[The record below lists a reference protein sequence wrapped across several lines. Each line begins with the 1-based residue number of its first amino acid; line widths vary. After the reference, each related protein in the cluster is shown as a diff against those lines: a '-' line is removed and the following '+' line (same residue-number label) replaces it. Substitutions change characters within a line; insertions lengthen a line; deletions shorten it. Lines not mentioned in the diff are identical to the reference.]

1 MGVLDARIRSFRFP
15 RSSAPVVQGI
25 DLSLQP
31 GEFVVLAGPPGAG
44 KTTLCHCLAGVIPH
58 FVHGDYDGQVLVGGQ
73 SLSDLRLPQV
83 AGLLG
88 YVLQVPTNQ
97 LFHLSV
103 YEDVAFGPEN
113 LGLPP
118 AAVRTR
124 VEHAL
129 RAVGIA
135 HLAHRAPHT
144 LSGGEQQRA
153 VLASMLAL
161 DPQLWLLDQPVAA
174 LDPVGRAEVYE
185 VIQRL
190 RETGRTILVVEER
203 LNEVAA
209 LASRVV
215 LLEAGRITADAPPS
229 VFFADPA
236 VLGRGL
242 RLPLAIQLYHL
253 LRARG
258 IELPSVPLTPA
269 QLAQQV
275 RWAVRAPV
283 ATAAGALNGRGSA
296 LARGVAPIA
305 SLRALKHR
313 YRNGTLALR
322 GLDLDLYPGE
332 CVAII
337 GQNGAGKTTLAKHL
351 IGLLRPTAGEVR
363 VLGKDT
369 RSLTTAQVARHVGY
383 LFQDPD
389 YQIFCPSV
397 VEEAAFGLQARGV
410 PAVEARRRAMRELE
424 RVGLADLADAHPY
437 RLSRGQRQLLA
448 LASVLACEPALLVVD
463 EPSTGLDYYQTRRIM
478 EHLDAYRAGG
488 RSVVL
493 ITHDIEMVARYA
505 QRCVVLKEGRVLA
518 EAPVEE
524 LGDLTDE
531 LLAAGVRLPEVYEF
545 LAALDLPPTFCEA
558 EALADWLA
566 GEPSANARRRR
577 AVQPQLGRG

>member
-1 MGVLDARIRSFRFP
+1 
-15 RSSAPVVQGI
+15 
-25 DLSLQP
+25 
-31 GEFVVLAGPPGAG
+31 
-44 KTTLCHCLAGVIPH
+44 
-58 FVHGDYDGQVLVGGQ
+58 
-73 SLSDLRLPQV
+73 
-83 AGLLG
+83 
-88 YVLQVPTNQ
+88 
-97 LFHLSV
+97 
-103 YEDVAFGPEN
+103 
-113 LGLPP
+113 
-118 AAVRTR
+118 
-124 VEHAL
+124 
-129 RAVGIA
+129 
-135 HLAHRAPHT
+135 
-144 LSGGEQQRA
+144 
-153 VLASMLAL
+153 
-161 DPQLWLLDQPVAA
+161 
-174 LDPVGRAEVYE
+174 
-185 VIQRL
+185 
-190 RETGRTILVVEER
+190 
-203 LNEVAA
+203 
-209 LASRVV
+209 
-215 LLEAGRITADAPPS
+215 
-229 VFFADPA
+229 
-236 VLGRGL
+236 
-242 RLPLAIQLYHL
+242 
-253 LRARG
+253 
-258 IELPSVPLTPA
+258 
-269 QLAQQV
+269 
-275 RWAVRAPV
+275 V
-283 ATAAGALNGRGSA
+283 ATAAGALNGRGSG
-296 LARGVAPIA
+296 LVRGGAPIA
-305 SLRALKHR
+305 SLRALTHR
-313 YRNGTLALR
+313 YRNGPLALR
-322 GLDLDLYPGE
+322 GVDLDLYPGE

-351 IGLLRPTAGEVR
+351 IGLLRPTGGEVR
-363 VLGKDT
+363 VLGRDT

-566 GEPSANARRRR
+566 GEPSANARRSR